1 MFRMSSFP
9 PKDWV
14 VRHLQDMASITFQP
28 PKDDSVRLDALLAVR
43 PAEGEEGSYRFVLAS
58 SRHVDMLIP
67 VDLVLD
73 DPSFKGM
80 NIEAQL
86 ELGTQVK
93 HIYSYWP
100 CDVDHSPM
108 FRLLQI

>member
-9 PKDWV
+9 PKDWA
-14 VRHLQDMASITFQP
+14 VRHLQDMASISFQP
-28 PKDDSVRLDALLAVR
+28 PEDDSVRLDALLAVR
-43 PAEGEEGSYRFVLAS
+43 PAKGEEGSYRFVLAC
-58 SRHVDMLIP
+58 SRQVDMLIP

-86 ELGTQVK
+86 ELGTQVLTVIG
-93 HIYSYWP
+93 HLMVVIDLITTNTSN
-100 CDVDHSPM
+100 M
-108 FRLLQI
+108 T